1 MSNINQI
8 ALKTK
13 CPKCGKPLSDHDNLL
28 DNMPSIRLGIKSSK
42 GSGFIRLSSVYGSS
56 AILSDIPLA
65 EGEVYVFSCPV
76 CKQVLESEEHCSA
89 CKAPMVYLLIEMG
102 GKVNFCSRKGCYK
115 HSIEFEDIST
125 ALKQLYEHFDNYSGK
140 DTQE

>member
-13 CPKCGKPLSDHDNLL
+13 CPKCGQSLLDHDNQL
-28 DNMPSIRLGIKSSK
+28 DNMPSIRLAIKGSQN
-42 GSGFIRLSSVYGSS
+42 SGFIRLSSAYGSS
-56 AILSDIPLA
+56 TILSDITIA
-65 EGEVYVFSCPV
+65 EGEVCVFSCPF
-76 CKQVLESEEHCSA
+76 CKEVLESEEHCSA

-125 ALKQLYEHFDNYSGK
+125 ALKQLYEHFDNYSSK
-140 DTQE
+140 ETQE